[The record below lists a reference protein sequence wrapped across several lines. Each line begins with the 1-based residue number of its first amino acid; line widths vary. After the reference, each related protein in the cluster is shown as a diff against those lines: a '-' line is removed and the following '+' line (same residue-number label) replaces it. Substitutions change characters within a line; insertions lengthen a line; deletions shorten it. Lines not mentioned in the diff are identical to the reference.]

1 METNQ
6 LTVKNTNDN
15 NNQPNKTAWY
25 IILAAVILTLANIGV
40 YQCSK
45 ADTTEKT
52 TITTDTVLVQDTVFE
67 TDSFCYYQPVEKL
80 EYIYRFDTLY
90 TPQDSTAIPLKRVQ
104 YSDSVVKDNG
114 ARVLYYASISGYEPS
129 LDTLDFTVDYP
140 VITNTEYVTNT
151 IEKTIQKPAPRFSFG
166 PSIGIGYGIT
176 SKQFD
181 AYAGVS
187 LTYRF

>member
-1 METNQ
+1 MEQFKINSE
-6 LTVKNTNDN
+6 

-45 ADTTEKT
+45 ADKPTE

-90 TPQDSTAIPLKRVQ
+90 TPKDTVPIPLKRVE
-104 YSDSVVKDNG
+104 YTDSVIKDNG
-114 ARVLYYASISGYEPS
+114 ATVLYYASVSGYEAS
-129 LDTLDFTVDYP
+129 LDTLEFDVTYP
-140 VITNTEYVTNT
+140 LVTNTEYVTTT
-151 IEKTIQKPAPRFSFG
+151 IEKVVEKKPNRFSFG
-166 PSIGIGYGIT
+166 PSIGIGYGLT